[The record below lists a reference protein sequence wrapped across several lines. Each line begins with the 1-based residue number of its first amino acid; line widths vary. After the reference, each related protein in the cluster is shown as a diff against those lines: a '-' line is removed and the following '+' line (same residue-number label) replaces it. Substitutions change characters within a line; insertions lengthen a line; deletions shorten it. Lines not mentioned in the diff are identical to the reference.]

1 MRAIGRESAPSA
13 APLFGSPEPGQTYWW
28 RPGAYGLVPNEVGE
42 LAVVQLDDG
51 DWFLPGGGIEPGE
64 SDTTT
69 LEREVAEET
78 GLVVT
83 VGAKIWEANEYTWAS
98 TERYFVKQ
106 GRYYEAHL
114 TGSTVAPIEDDH
126 TLLWVPASS
135 AAERLYHE
143 SQREL
148 IRRWSGG

>member
-1 MRAIGRESAPSA
+1 MPDDGPESAPSD
-13 APLFGSPEPGQTYWW
+13 APLFGTPEPDQTYWW
-28 RPGAYGLVPNEVGE
+28 RPGVYGLVPNEMGE

-51 DWFLPGGGIEPGE
+51 KWFLPGGGIEAGE
-64 SDTTT
+64 NDMAT

-98 TERYFVKQ
+98 TEKYFVKQ
-106 GRYYEAHL
+106 ARYYEAHL
-114 TGSTVAPIEDDH
+114 TGRTVSPIEDDH
-126 TLLWVPASS
+126 TLLWVSTGT

-148 IRRWSGG
+148 VCRWTRR